1 MHCAGFVLAGPP
13 QLASCRSRCLGRATH
28 DRDFFRS
35 TKPECSAILV
45 ALLFLR
51 GSLKQMRHSRLARV
65 LAASALFLLAG
76 MPLMGRGPMSAVDQ
90 GAQQFQANCAGC
102 HGADGKGGDKGPSIA
117 TLPSVVAL
125 SEIELIKIVRDG
137 TAAGMPSFQRL
148 GDAEITEVVRYL
160 RTLQGKTAVPDT
172 DDLTGNAVAG
182 RVLYFGKAQCSNCHM
197 VNTGV
202 GQGGFIASDLTS
214 YGGTHT
220 ARAIKQA
227 IVQPDTPLDPDSRVV
242 EVQTKTGKKLIGV
255 VRSEDNFNLAL
266 QTEDG
271 RYHFLTRS
279 SLAEVNYKQYS
290 LMPRDYGTRLTN
302 GELDDLVSFLI
313 VTGKNAPAEAPPPR
327 RRRHGDRTATSNQ

>member
-1 MHCAGFVLAGPP
+1 
-13 QLASCRSRCLGRATH
+13 
-28 DRDFFRS
+28 
-35 TKPECSAILV
+35 
-45 ALLFLR
+45 
-51 GSLKQMRHSRLARV
+51 MRHSRLARV

-242 EVQTKTGKKLIGV
+242 EVQTKTGQKLIGV

-279 SLAEVNYKQYS
+279 SLAGVDYKQYS
-290 LMPRDYGTRLTN
+290 LMPRDYGTRLTSK
-302 GELDDLVSFLI
+302 ELDDLVSFLI
-313 VTGKNAPAEAPPPR
+313 VTSKNAPMEAPPPR
-327 RRRHGDRTATSNQ
+327 RRRHGEKPPANNN